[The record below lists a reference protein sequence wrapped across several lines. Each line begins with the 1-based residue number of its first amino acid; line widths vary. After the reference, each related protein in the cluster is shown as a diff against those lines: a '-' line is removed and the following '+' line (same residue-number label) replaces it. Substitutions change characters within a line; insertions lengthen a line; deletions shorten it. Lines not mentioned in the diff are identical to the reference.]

1 MIPLF
6 FCGLMIKKSETGIG
20 TGLDWTGLASE
31 NHICGGFSSICY
43 AMACYVN
50 YQSWYW
56 MRSDCIGIALD
67 WMRYDTIRHDTTQYM
82 YVCINIY
89 E

>member
-1 MIPLF
+1 MIPLFF

-20 TGLDWTGLASE
+20 TALDWTGFRESYM
-31 NHICGGFSSICY
+31 GGFSSICY

-50 YQSWYW
+50 YQSW
-56 MRSDCIGIALD
+56 DCIGIALGLD
-67 WMRYDTIRHDTTQYM
+67 AMRYDTTRYDTVHVCM
-82 YVCINIY
+82 YKYLWMN